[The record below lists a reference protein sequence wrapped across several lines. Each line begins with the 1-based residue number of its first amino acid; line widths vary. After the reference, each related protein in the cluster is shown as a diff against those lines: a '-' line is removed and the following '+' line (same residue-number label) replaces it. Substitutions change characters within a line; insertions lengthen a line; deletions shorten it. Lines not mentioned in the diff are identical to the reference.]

1 MSTIAKTEA
10 HAGAGDLGENPAP
23 PQAERY
29 EEGKEGSH
37 NTLDSKDGR
46 SLANNIAAASRKD
59 KEGEDESNSAYAGV
73 GAAEAHGNNP
83 SRGARIDAELQAEE
97 EELLKKK
104 QA

>member
-46 SLANNIAAASRKD
+46 SLANNVRPR
-59 KEGEDESNSAYAGV
+59 
-73 GAAEAHGNNP
+73 HC
-83 SRGARIDAELQAEE
+83 SRGH
-97 EELLKKK
+97 
-104 QA
+104 